1 MSHNSWNGFAP
12 ALRLDWR
19 PSRTLGRLLY
29 GAHALAAALWLS
41 MPLAWPYLAAGLGVL
56 LLALRRDRRRHVLG
70 CHPAAV
76 VAVEYRESGGWRL
89 LTGDGHWHRLPLY
102 RPVFVTR
109 RLVIAAFGERPWRLR
124 RLVLYADAVD
134 ARCFRHLRVRL
145 IHSAHGDRDRTQV
158 PAA

>member
-12 ALRLDWR
+12 ALRIDWR
-19 PSRTLGRLLY
+19 PSRSLARLLY
-29 GAHALAAALWLS
+29 GAHALAAVLWLS
-41 MPLAWPYLAAGLGVL
+41 LPLAWPYRAAGLGIL

-76 VAVEYRESGGWRL
+76 TAIEYRAGAGWRVRG
-89 LTGDGHWHRLPLY
+89 GDGRWRCVPLY
-102 RPVFVTR
+102 RPVFVTPW
-109 RLVIAAFGERPWRLR
+109 LVIAAFGERPWRLR
-124 RLVLYADAVD
+124 RLVLCADAVE
-134 ARCFRHLRVRL
+134 ARRFRHLRVRL